1 MDSPRREITNQSLNH
16 LRLTLFAVCLKSTA
30 SRNALLFFLARG
42 LNEMQPET
50 ILSALYDLWAK
61 EQGKEVVIKIEKGD

>member
-1 MDSPRREITNQSLNH
+1 MS
-16 LRLTLFAVCLKSTA
+16 
-30 SRNALLFFLARG
+30 
-42 LNEMQPET
+42 PET